1 MRSALLVCAAAL
13 VSVAS
18 AGGATPR
25 RHLDVYMIAFGDTLH
40 GLSSVA
46 YANVPCPTHVCPFF
60 VQATGDGGRSW
71 TTTLRSVVSLDFRV
85 TVAASPGT
93 SVAWAYFPCF
103 EPSCRPQLFR
113 SSDWGRRWRL
123 VSHPRLLTLR
133 FASTLDG
140 WGLMD
145 EWKLVATHDGG
156 RTWRPVP
163 KQPCAANP
171 LGLAPFQVAPVSA
184 RRGWALCSDGQL
196 AEEAVALYETRDGGR
211 HWRLRAQRDTSPRRV
226 GRGVTNLFALRELS
240 FRASGRGWIWRF
252 AGRPLRSDDGG
263 RSWRPAAGWP
273 LARNTYSVTFGS
285 AFSDTDAYAAVR
297 THGPTLL
304 LRTSNAGR
312 SWTTVHRWPH
322 P

>member
-1 MRSALLVCAAAL
+1 
-13 VSVAS
+13 
-18 AGGATPR
+18 
-25 RHLDVYMIAFGDTLH
+25 
-40 GLSSVA
+40 
-46 YANVPCPTHVCPFF
+46 
-60 VQATGDGGRSW
+60 
-71 TTTLRSVVSLDFRV
+71 
-85 TVAASPGT
+85 
-93 SVAWAYFPCF
+93 
-103 EPSCRPQLFR
+103 
-113 SSDWGRRWRL
+113 
-123 VSHPRLLTLR
+123 
-133 FASTLDG
+133 
-140 WGLMD
+140 MD

-184 RRGWALCSDGQL
+184 RRGW
-196 AEEAVALYETRDGGR
+196 
-211 HWRLRAQRDTSPRRV
+211 
-226 GRGVTNLFALRELS
+226 
-240 FRASGRGWIWRF
+240 IWRF

-273 LARNTYSVTFGS
+273 LPRNTYSVTFGS

-297 THGPTLL
+297 THEPTLL